1 VGSGP
6 VRVIPLG
13 GTGEIG
19 KNMYVVEAADG
30 RMVVIDCGVTF
41 PNHDQFGVDL
51 VLPDFSYVEE
61 RADRLEAVILT
72 HGHEDHIGALPYL
85 IRAVGQV
92 PIYGAKFT
100 LGLVRS
106 KLDEHRQL
114 ADAELVDVEYGT
126 PMEIGPFTALF
137 IPLTHSI
144 PDCAA
149 VALETSAGWILHTG
163 DFKLDHTPIGG
174 RPTDIAALA
183 RLGDRGVTLMLADST
198 NADNPGAV
206 RPERTV
212 GEEFARVFAIAAG
225 RVVVTTFSSHIH
237 RVQQV
242 LDAAYRDGRVVALV
256 GRSLVKNANIAIN
269 LGYLKPPPGVLVRP
283 KDLDH
288 HRPDEQVILSTGSQG
303 EPLAALSRIAR
314 GEHHQVTISPGDT
327 VVYSSRTVP
336 GNELAVS
343 EVINR
348 LVRAR
353 ARVITQE
360 SLPAIHVSGHGTAT
374 DLLMMLQLVRPKF
387 FAPIHGEAR
396 HQRAHADLAES
407 LGIADE
413 RIFILDNGDVL
424 GVETDGAAIVDKV
437 HAGLTFVDRMG
448 GSDVAESVMRDR
460 RHLSEDGLVLVI
472 ATVNASDGSPIGEAE
487 IITRGFGSGDDEELI
502 EETRLE
508 VERSLTASA
517 AQRVTEVGVLQH
529 QLHDAVASLVKRR
542 TQQRPLVVPVI
553 VEV

>member
-1 VGSGP
+1 
-6 VRVIPLG
+6 
-13 GTGEIG
+13 
-19 KNMYVVEAADG
+19 
-30 RMVVIDCGVTF
+30 
-41 PNHDQFGVDL
+41 
-51 VLPDFSYVEE
+51 
-61 RADRLEAVILT
+61 
-72 HGHEDHIGALPYL
+72 
-85 IRAVGQV
+85 
-92 PIYGAKFT
+92 
-100 LGLVRS
+100 
-106 KLDEHRQL
+106 
-114 ADAELVDVEYGT
+114 
-126 PMEIGPFTALF
+126 
-137 IPLTHSI
+137 
-144 PDCAA
+144 
-149 VALETSAGWILHTG
+149 
-163 DFKLDHTPIGG
+163 
-174 RPTDIAALA
+174 
-183 RLGDRGVTLMLADST
+183 
-198 NADNPGAV
+198 
-206 RPERTV
+206 
-212 GEEFARVFAIAAG
+212 
-225 RVVVTTFSSHIH
+225 VVVTTFSSHIH

-256 GRSLVKNANIAIN
+256 GRSLVKNSNIAIN

-283 KDLDH
+283 RDLEQH
-288 HRPDEQVILSTGSQG
+288 PRDEQVILSTGSQG

-314 GEHHQVTISPGDT
+314 GEHHQVEIAPGDT

-348 LVRAR
+348 LVRAG

-374 DLLMMLQLVRPKF
+374 DLLMMLQLVRPRF

-396 HQRAHADLAES
+396 HQRAHADLAGS
-407 LGIADE
+407 LGIGDD

-424 GVETDGAAIVDKV
+424 GVERDRAAIVDKV

-448 GSDVAESVMRDR
+448 ASDVAESVMRDR

-472 ATVNASDGSPIGEAE
+472 ATVNASDGAPIGEPE
-487 IITRGFGSGDDEELI
+487 IITRGFGAGDDEELI

-517 AQRVTEVGVLQH
+517 EQRVTEVGVLQH
-529 QLHDAVASLVKRR
+529 QLHDAVAALVKRR